1 MPAPLPPQDG
11 RAGAAP
17 AQAAAHA
24 PPQVPAPEPG
34 AATGTA
40 AHPGPLAYLRLLRAP
55 GAPAFV
61 VPGFVGRLP
70 ISMQGL
76 GSVLLVERT
85 YGQYALA
92 GLVAATIA
100 LAQAVVAPALG
111 RLIDRVGQARV
122 LLPALVVHVLGLV
135 GLLVAADVRAPAW
148 VLVATAFVGGGAL
161 PPVSAC
167 VRSRW
172 TVLLARR
179 RRSDELQTAFAFEA
193 VLDEVVFI
201 VGPVLVV
208 LLGVAVS
215 PAAGL
220 GLALV
225 FAAVGTLGFVA
236 ARSTDPG
243 PQRPAAGEGTARAAS
258 AIRSAGL
265 RVLAVVFLC
274 VGCLFG
280 SVEVVMVAFA
290 EERGVP
296 GATGLLL
303 GCMAGGS
310 LVAGLVYGARHFTS
324 PVDRRF
330 RVGLL
335 ALAAGMVPLVLVAG
349 LGGGALLM
357 APAGLLAGLAI
368 APTVIGGYALVEQL
382 VPARALTEGFT
393 WLTTALGVGVAVGSA
408 AGGAAVDVG
417 GAVLGFTV
425 PVAGGALAALTAW
438 SAARRLAVRAAP
450 PGGTVPR

>member
-1 MPAPLPPQDG
+1 MASPPSPLPGTPLQGADPV
-11 RAGAAP
+11 APVPAAP
-17 AQAAAHA
+17 AATS
-24 PPQVPAPEPG
+24 PPPAPGPG
-34 AATGTA
+34 
-40 AHPGPLAYLRLLRAP
+40 HPGPLVYLRLLRTP
-55 GAPAFV
+55 GALAFV

-76 GSVLLVERT
+76 GSVVLVERA

-100 LAQAVVAPALG
+100 LAQAVAAPALG
-111 RLIDRVGQARV
+111 RVIDRVGQARV
-122 LLPALVVHVLGLV
+122 LVPALVVHVLGLS
-135 GLLVAADVRAPAW
+135 GLLAAASAGLPAW
-148 VLVATAFVGGGAL
+148 TLVVTAFVGGGAL

-179 RRSDELQTAFAFEA
+179 GRSDDLQTAFAFEA
-193 VLDEVVFI
+193 VVDEVVFI

-208 LLGVAVS
+208 LLGVAAGPVV
-215 PAAGL
+215 GL

-225 FAAVGTLGFVA
+225 FAVAGTLGFVA
-236 ARSTDPG
+236 ARRTDPG
-243 PQRPAAGEGTARAAS
+243 PHVPEPTAEGRSAPAS
-258 AIRSAGL
+258 AMRSAGL
-265 RVLAVVFLC
+265 RVLVVVFLC

-290 EERGVP
+290 DESGVP

-303 GCMAGGS
+303 GCVAGGS
-310 LVAGLVYGARHFTS
+310 LVAGLVYGARHFTW

-330 RVGLL
+330 RVGLVGL
-335 ALAAGMVPLVLVAG
+335 ALGMVPLLAVPA

-382 VPARALTEGFT
+382 VPPRVLTEGFT

-408 AGGAAVDVG
+408 VAGAAVDAG
-417 GAVLGFTV
+417 GSVLGFAV
-425 PVAGGALAALTAW
+425 PVTGGTLAAATAW
-438 SAARRLAVRAAP
+438 GSGRRLARP
-450 PGGTVPR
+450 PR

>member
-1 MPAPLPPQDG
+1 VASPSPSPFPETPLQGAVPVAPVPSALAAASAPPEAASP
-11 RAGAAP
+11 AGA
-17 AQAAAHA
+17 
-24 PPQVPAPEPG
+24 PG
-34 AATGTA
+34 
-40 AHPGPLAYLRLLRAP
+40 HPGPLVYLRLLRTP
-55 GAPAFV
+55 GALAFV

-76 GSVLLVERT
+76 GSVVLVERS

-100 LAQAVVAPALG
+100 LAQAVAGPALG
-111 RLIDRVGQARV
+111 RVIDRVGQARV
-122 LLPALVVHVLGLV
+122 LLPALVVHVLGLS
-135 GLLVAADVRAPAW
+135 GLLAAAAAGLPAW
-148 VLVATAFVGGGAL
+148 TLVATAFVGGGAL

-179 RRSDELQTAFAFEA
+179 GRSDDLQTAFAFEA
-193 VLDEVVFI
+193 VIDEVVFI

-208 LLGVAVS
+208 LLGVAAG
-215 PAAGL
+215 PAVGL

-225 FAAVGTLGFVA
+225 FVTVGTLGFVA

-243 PQRPAAGEGTARAAS
+243 PHVPEPTAGGRSAPAS
-258 AIRSAGL
+258 AIRAAGL

-290 EERGVP
+290 DETDVP

-303 GCMAGGS
+303 GCVAGGS
-310 LVAGLVYGARHFTS
+310 LVAGLVYGARHFTW

-330 RVGLL
+330 RVGLVAL
-335 ALAAGMVPLVLVAG
+335 ALGMLPLLAVPA

-382 VPARALTEGFT
+382 VPARVLTEGFS

-408 AGGAAVDVG
+408 AGGAAVDAG
-417 GAVLGFTV
+417 GSVLGFAV
-425 PVAGGALAALTAW
+425 PVAGGTLAAVTAW
-438 SAARRLAVRAAP
+438 GSARRLVR
-450 PGGTVPR
+450 GPR